1 MYKIIFAGFGGQG
14 IQTMSKFLA
23 YSAMDN
29 NLNVSWLPSYGPEM
43 RGGTSNCSVILG
55 KDEVAS
61 PIITHA
67 DAVIVMNNPSL
78 EKFQSYLK
86 KDGFLIIDSNLVTIN
101 TNRNDV
107 KIIKV
112 PCDDIATSIGNK
124 SLANM
129 ILLGSLINLT
139 NLVPLDSLINSIKLH
154 GKPKYYDLN
163 KLALNTGYTFI
174 NDNINICC

>member
-1 MYKIIFAGFGGQG
+1 MATARVICAGFGGQG

-61 PIITHA
+61 PIITNA

-86 KDGFLIIDSNLVTIN
+86 KDEWDLLIALVILNIPVTKLS
-101 TNRNDV
+101 
-107 KIIKV
+107 KIYNVSIQAIYQKRKRIQQKIK
-112 PCDDIATSIGNK
+112 
-124 SLANM
+124 
-129 ILLGSLINLT
+129 
-139 NLVPLDSLINSIKLH
+139 
-154 GKPKYYDLN
+154 
-163 KLALNTGYTFI
+163 
-174 NDNINICC
+174 NICS